1 MDQTRKLIISTYSSL
16 QMSGGGIES
25 WLQKILTYRGE
36 LLNNYSDICIIG
48 QNPKSDSIA
57 DVFQDEH
64 VKFNFYSKNSLISGI
79 VNYINCIRAIAKK
92 YKKEKIDIIFVGSL
106 YPSLPILFLPKK
118 IKTYIWLRS
127 FYEYEINQLKIKKIK
142 PLALFLEKKCL
153 QRAKKII
160 ANGEDTKFL
169 YKNKY
174 KSIEKEIIVIP
185 NAIDVNA
192 VKNNKN
198 TLRCKV
204 VKIAFIG
211 RFYKNKGIEEFINS
225 IKEINKIRVD
235 KRFQF
240 LFVGYGEF
248 EEEIRT
254 LETQFDNVKL
264 VGKVNNSQIFDFLST
279 IDCTVNL
286 TFSAKEGGGSGV
298 SNSLLESIYSD
309 NLPIAWGN
317 FCFKQ
322 ILTNENSVLIDE
334 GNALELAKAYLA
346 IFNRRDFYL
355 KKVKNLNLLKEKYSF
370 SNHIEQLLEVLDG

>member
-1 MDQTRKLIISTYSSL
+1 MQKLLTYSDELLKKYSEVHIL
-16 QMSGGGIES
+16 GQKSSSHSIAELFNDKRILFHFYEKGANLFSIINYIRCV
-25 WLQKILTYRGE
+25 KIL
-36 LLNNYSDICIIG
+36 
-48 QNPKSDSIA
+48 
-57 DVFQDEH
+57 
-64 VKFNFYSKNSLISGI
+64 
-79 VNYINCIRAIAKK
+79 VN
-92 YKKEKIDIIFVGSL
+92 KIDQKNIDLIFVGSL

-185 NAIDVNA
+185 NAIDTKV
-192 VKNNKN
+192 VKSNQL
-198 TLRCKV
+198 TLRNDV
-204 VKIAFIG
+204 VKIAYIG

-322 ILTNENSVLIDE
+322 ILTNENSVLVDE
-334 GNALELAKAYLA
+334 GNVLELAKAYLA
-346 IFNRRDFYL
+346 IFNKRDFYL

-370 SNHIEQLLEVLDG
+370 SNHIEQLLDVLDG